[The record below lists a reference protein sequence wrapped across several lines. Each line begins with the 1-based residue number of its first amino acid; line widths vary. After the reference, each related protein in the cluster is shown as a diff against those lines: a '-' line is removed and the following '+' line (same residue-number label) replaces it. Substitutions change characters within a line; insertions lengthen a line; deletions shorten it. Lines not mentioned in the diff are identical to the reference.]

1 MEHEAGR
8 RVDPRWYT
16 RARWVVQLLA
26 LAAYLAA
33 FILARRG
40 PYLPAAANLFLR
52 LDPLAALA
60 QALSGREFVAGML
73 LSLLVIGLALGL
85 GRAWCGWLCPLG
97 AILDVFSPSRRR
109 VRALEAAEPWR
120 RVKILLVVLILASAL
135 LGSLS
140 LMVLDP
146 LTLLTRS
153 LASSVWPALD
163 RFVLALETGLYRVP
177 LLAPLVGRTDLLL
190 RPAVF
195 PAEPLPSR
203 VALGFGVLLASVIGL
218 NWLAERFWCRY
229 VCPLGGLLALLSR
242 LAIVKRTVAP
252 GCNACGACTHVCPT
266 ATIRADRQFSSDP
279 AECTMCLE
287 CLAACPRQGAVFS
300 AGTAIAPRMAYDP
313 NRREVLA
320 ALGGGL
326 AGVALLRSQTGT
338 PAASAHRVQP
348 PGARENNLIG
358 KCLRCGECTRTCP
371 TGAIHPAISEA
382 GLEGLWTPVLV
393 PRLGYC
399 DYSCTACGEICPVGA
414 IPPLALEQKR
424 LTVIGVAYI
433 DKDRC
438 IAWADQRDCIVC
450 EEMCPVAEKA
460 ILLERVEVTR
470 HDGSTVS
477 VQQPRVVRERCIGCG
492 ICEYKCPLSGEA
504 AIRVWTPNIALPL

>member
-1 MEHEAGR
+1 LEHEAGQRQKAR
-8 RVDPRWYT
+8 RYT
-16 RARWVVQLLA
+16 RARWAVQILA

-40 PYLPAAANLFLR
+40 TGLPAAANVFLR

-73 LSLLVIGLALGL
+73 LSLLVIGLTLGL

-97 AILDVFSPSRRR
+97 TILDVFSPSRRR
-109 VRALEAAEPWR
+109 VRALASAEPWR
-120 RVKILLVVLILASAL
+120 RVKIFLVVLILASAL
-135 LGSLS
+135 LGGLS

-163 RFVLALETGLYRVP
+163 RIVLALETGLYRVP
-177 LLAPLVGRTDLLL
+177 LLAPLVGRADVLL

-195 PAEPLPSR
+195 PVEPLPSR

-229 VCPLGGLLALLSR
+229 LCPLGGLLALLSR
-242 LAIVKRTVAP
+242 LAIVKRTVAS

-266 ATIRADRQFSSDP
+266 ATIRADRQFASDP

-287 CLAACPRQGAVFS
+287 CLAACPRQGAVFT
-300 AGTAIAPRMAYDP
+300 AGTAVAPRMAYDP
-313 NRREVLA
+313 KRREVLA
-320 ALGGGL
+320 ALGGGV
-326 AGVALLRSQTGT
+326 AGAALLRSQTVT
-338 PAASAHRVQP
+338 PSASAHWVQP
-348 PGARENNLIG
+348 PGARQNNLIG
-358 KCLRCGECTRTCP
+358 KCFRCGECTRTCP

-414 IPPLALEQKR
+414 IPPLTLEQKR
-424 LTVIGVAYI
+424 LSVIGVAYI

-460 ILLERVEVTR
+460 ILLERVEVRR

-477 VQQPRVVRERCIGCG
+477 VQQPRVVRERCLGCG

>member
-1 MEHEAGR
+1 LEHEAGQRQKAR
-8 RVDPRWYT
+8 RYT
-16 RARWVVQLLA
+16 RARWAVQILA

-40 PYLPAAANLFLR
+40 PGLPAAANLFVR

-60 QALSGREFVAGML
+60 QALAGREFVAGML
-73 LSLLVIGLALGL
+73 LSLLVIGLTLGL

-97 AILDVFSPSRRR
+97 TILDVFSPSRRR
-109 VRALEAAEPWR
+109 VRALGAAEPWR
-120 RVKILLVVLILASAL
+120 RVKILLVVLVLASAL
-135 LGSLS
+135 FGSLS

-163 RFVLALETGLYRVP
+163 RIVLALETGLYRVP
-177 LLAPLVGRTDLLL
+177 LLAPLIGRADSFL

-195 PAEPLPSR
+195 PTEPLPSR
-203 VALGFGVLLASVIGL
+203 VALGFGLLLASVIGL
-218 NWLAERFWCRY
+218 SWLAERFWCRY
-229 VCPLGGLLALLSR
+229 LCPLGGLLALLSR

-252 GCNACGACTHVCPT
+252 ECNACGACTHVCPT
-266 ATIRADRQFSSDP
+266 ATIRADRQFASDP

-287 CLAACPRQGAVFS
+287 CLAACPRQGAVFT
-300 AGTAIAPRMAYDP
+300 AGTAVAPRMAYDP
-313 NRREVLA
+313 QRREVLA

-326 AGVALLRSQTGT
+326 AGVALLRSQTGPRAT
-338 PAASAHRVQP
+338 SAHLVQP
-348 PGARENNLIG
+348 PGARQNNLIG

-371 TGAIHPAISEA
+371 TGAIHPALAEA
-382 GLEGLWTPVLV
+382 GLEGLWTPVLI

-414 IPPLALEQKR
+414 IPPLTLEQKR
-424 LTVIGVAYI
+424 LSVIGVAYI

-460 ILLERVEVTR
+460 ILLERVEVTH
-470 HDGSTVS
+470 HDGSTAT

-504 AIRVWTPNIALPL
+504 AIRVWTPNLSLPL

>member
-229 VCPLGGLLALLSR
+229 LCPLGGLLALLSR
-242 LAIVKRTVAP
+242 LAIVKRTVAS

-266 ATIRADRQFSSDP
+266 ATIRADRQFASDP

-287 CLAACPRQGAVFS
+287 CLAACPRQGAVFT
-300 AGTAIAPRMAYDP
+300 AGTAVAPRMAYDP
-313 NRREVLA
+313 KRREVLA
-320 ALGGGL
+320 ALGGGV
-326 AGVALLRSQTGT
+326 AGAALLRSQTVT
-338 PAASAHRVQP
+338 PSASAHWVQP
-348 PGARENNLIG
+348 PGARQNNLIG
-358 KCLRCGECTRTCP
+358 KCFRCGECTRTCP

-414 IPPLALEQKR
+414 IPPLTLEQKR
-424 LTVIGVAYI
+424 LSVIGVAYI

-460 ILLERVEVTR
+460 ILLERVEVRR

-477 VQQPRVVRERCIGCG
+477 VQQPRVVRERCLGCG